1 LARTS
6 LQCREC
12 KKEYETAF
20 KYVCDD
26 CFGPLDVKYDF
37 PTLTKDTFSN
47 REQTYWRYFELLP
60 IENKSNIVSIG
71 AGMTP
76 LTKAENLGKKLGLN
90 NLYIKNDSV
99 NPTFSFKDRPAG
111 VAISKAKELGLTA
124 VGCASTGNLA
134 SATAAHAAAAGLP
147 CHVFAPSNIEMAKIA
162 QALSYGANYIAVDGT
177 YDDANRIAAQIG
189 DSTGNLASATAA
201 HAAAAGLPCHVFA
214 PSNIEMAKIAQALSY
229 GANYIAVDGTYDDA
243 NRIAA
248 QIGDSKGIGV
258 VNINMRSHYVEGS
271 KTFSYEVAEQLDW
284 QVPDQLIVPVGSG
297 AMLNAICKGFEELQT
312 VSLLDDVSNMHMIAA
327 QPHGCA
333 PIVDAFKKNTKE
345 VIPVEN
351 PDTVAKSLAIGDP
364 GDGRYVLKRLEQYN
378 GFAEECNNQ
387 EILDAI
393 LLLAQTEGIFTE
405 PAGGVSI
412 SILQKMVEQGKIDK
426 NDKVVCYVT
435 GNGLKATESIMQV
448 LSKPTVYKPNIN
460 EISAVVQ

>member
-1 LARTS
+1 MTKVI

-12 KKEYETAF
+12 KKEYEPTF
-20 KYVCDD
+20 KYICDD

-37 PTLTKDTFSN
+37 PSVNKDTFSN
-47 REQTYWRYFELLP
+47 REHTYWRYFELLP
-60 IENKSNIVSIG
+60 IQDKSNIVSID

-76 LTKAENLGKKLGLN
+76 LTKAERLGDALGLN

-111 VAISKAKELGLTA
+111 IAVSKAKEFNLPA

-134 SATAAHAAAAGLP
+134 SATAAHAAKGGFA
-147 CHVFAPSNIEMAKIA
+147 CYVFAPSDIEHAKIA
-162 QALSYGANYIAVDGT
+162 QALSYGAE
-177 YDDANRIAAQIG
+177 
-189 DSTGNLASATAA
+189 
-201 HAAAAGLPCHVFA
+201 F
-214 PSNIEMAKIAQALSY
+214 
-229 GANYIAVDGTYDDA
+229 IAVDGTYDDA

-248 QIGDSKGIGV
+248 QIGDSKGIGI

-271 KTFSYEVAEQLDW
+271 KTFSFEVAEQLGW
-284 QVPDQLIVPVGSG
+284 QVPDQVIIPVGSG

-312 VSLLDDVSNMHMIAA
+312 VSLLNDVSNMHMIAA

-333 PIVDAFKKNTKE
+333 PIVDAFKKNSDE

-364 GDGRYVLKRLEQYN
+364 GDGRYVLKRLAQYN
-378 GFAEECNNQ
+378 GFAEECNNK

-405 PAGGVSI
+405 PAGGVSV

-435 GNGLKATESIMQV
+435 GNGLKATESIMEV
-448 LSKPTVYKPNIN
+448 LKKPTVMKADIA
-460 EISAVVQ
+460 EISAVVN

>member
-1 LARTS
+1 MILTRTS

-37 PTLTKDTFSN
+37 PTLTKETFAN

-76 LTKAENLGKKLGLN
+76 LTKADNLGKKLGLN

-111 VAISKAKELGLTA
+111 IAVSKAKEFGLTS

-134 SATAAHAAAAGLP
+134 SATAAHAAKANLP
-147 CHVFAPSNIEMAKIA
+147 CYIFAPSDIEHAKIA
-162 QALSYGANYIAVDGT
+162 QSLSYGAEYISVDGT
-177 YDDANRIAAQIG
+177 YDDANRIAAQ
-189 DSTGNLASATAA
+189 
-201 HAAAAGLPCHVFA
+201 V
-214 PSNIEMAKIAQALSY
+214 
-229 GANYIAVDGTYDDA
+229 
-243 NRIAA
+243 
-248 QIGDSKGIGV
+248 GDSKGIGI
-258 VNINMRSHYVEGS
+258 VNINMRSYYVEGS
-271 KTFSYEVAEQLDW
+271 KTLAYEVAEQLDW
-284 QVPDQLIVPVGSG
+284 KVPDQLVVPTGSG
-297 AMLNAICKGFEELQT
+297 AMLNAICKGFEELET
-312 VSLLDDVSNMHMIAA
+312 VSLVNGTSSMHMNCA

-333 PIVDAFKKNTKE
+333 PIVDAFKNNSSD

-364 GDGRYVLKRLEQYN
+364 GDGRYVLKRLKQFN
-378 GFAEECNNQ
+378 GIAEESNNK

-393 LLLAQTEGIFTE
+393 LLLAKTEGIFTE
-405 PAGGVSI
+405 PAGGVSVAV
-412 SILQKMVEQGKIDK
+412 LKKMVEDGKIDK
-426 NDKVVCYVT
+426 NETTVCYVT
-435 GNGLKATESIMQV
+435 GNGLKATESIMEVLTKPQV
-448 LSKPTVYKPNIN
+448 MQPDIAK
-460 EISAVVQ
+460 ISAVVK